1 MRTSHA
7 RSFSRVNQPV
17 LKSLEHE
24 PTVVE
29 WQRLGDS
36 FVFMTQALRGYVTD
50 DRSPVVDAQTLIAEL
65 MAEEDRNGRHY
76 SFLKRMMEDDF
87 QIPS

>member
-1 MRTSHA
+1 
-7 RSFSRVNQPV
+7 
-17 LKSLEHE
+17 
-24 PTVVE
+24 
-29 WQRLGDS
+29 
-36 FVFMTQALRGYVTD
+36 MTQALRGYVTD